1 MQVNS
6 TVRQMNTQAKA
17 QASEPNYELHTLGW
31 KAFQDLCATILAKVM
46 GQTIEQFLPTH
57 DGGRDGAFFGA
68 WSNLASGGK
77 KGSYTVQ
84 CKHTSIPNNAL
95 SLGDLADEIQKA
107 ERLAKKGLADNYL
120 LMTNCAVSGT
130 AEEDIREAFLAVP
143 GIKWFGLYGSTWINA
158 RIRESPRLRMLVPR
172 VYGLG
177 DLSQILDERAYEQA
191 RAILDVLGPDLRKF
205 VTTDAHNKAANAL
218 LSHGFVILLGE
229 PASGKSMIAATLAL
243 GAIDVWNCQAMKLTE
258 PRDLQQ
264 HWNPHEPRQFLWF
277 DDAFGATQYQRDTV
291 LSWNRL
297 FPHMAAAVHAGA
309 RIVFTSRDYIYKA
322 AQNDIKLSAF
332 PLLKESQVVVNVHDL
347 LLSEKQ
353 QMVYNHMR
361 LGNQLTIFKSQIK
374 TFLDDVSRSF
384 FFLPEIARRL
394 GTRMFTRDFRFTS
407 SQIKAFVEKPL
418 DYLTDVLSSLDVD
431 SKAAIGL
438 LFMNGGSLLHPLSI
452 SSAEQKALRLLGS
465 TETRVRQVLPTL
477 DGDILRLVRSE
488 PSRWTYK
495 HPTINDAYARLL
507 SQNPELIDV
516 YLSGVT
522 PYKLMREITCGD
534 VGVDGAVIIPHS
546 RYDQIAAKLSGVR
559 NSYVFFMFL
568 AYRCDK
574 TFLLKYISEHDGFID
589 SLLNFDSYMGVVGEV
604 SVITQ
609 LHELKLL
616 PERARRRF
624 VTRAA
629 DLAIKIPDSDF
640 ITVPRIRAV
649 FTEQELSSIL
659 ASVKDNLVPDIDST
673 LEYWRSNYDSSDEP
687 DSYYE
692 PLKDA
697 FQTYHDQF
705 EDDEEMQDLLATAL
719 SDIDIEVD
727 ELMREREN
735 PYEDEEKYHSSSSSS
750 VGETE
755 RSIFDDVDK

>member
-1 MQVNS
+1 
-6 TVRQMNTQAKA
+6 MNTQARA
-17 QASEPNYELHTLGW
+17 QAGEPNYELHTLGW
-31 KAFQDLCATILAKVM
+31 KAFQDLCATILAEVM

-68 WSNLASGGK
+68 WSNLTPGGE

-84 CKHTSIPNNAL
+84 CKHTSVPSNAL
-95 SLGDLADEIQKA
+95 SLGDLADEIEKA
-107 ERLAKKGLADNYL
+107 KRLAEKGLADNYL

-130 AEEDIREAFLAVP
+130 AEENIREAFSAVP

-218 LSHGFVILLGE
+218 LSYGFVILLGE

-277 DDAFGATQYQRDTV
+277 DDAFGATQYQRANV

-297 FPHMAAAVHAGA
+297 FPHMVAAIHAGA

-322 AQNDIKLSAF
+322 AQNDVKLSAF
-332 PLLKESQVVVNVHDL
+332 PLLKESQVVVNVHHL

-353 QMVYNHMR
+353 QMVYNHMK
-361 LGNQLTIFKSQIK
+361 LGDQPPLFKSQIK
-374 TFLDDVSRSF
+374 PFLDDVSSSHY
-384 FFLPEIARRL
+384 FLPEIARRL

-407 SQIKAFVEKPL
+407 GHITAFVEKPL
-418 DYLTDVLSSLDVD
+418 DYLTDMLSSLDVD

-438 LFMNGGSLLHPLSI
+438 LFMNGGSLLHPLSL
-452 SSAEQKALRLLGS
+452 SSAEQNALQLLGS
-465 TETRVRQVLPTL
+465 SETDVRQVLPTL

-522 PYKLMREITCGD
+522 PNKLMREITCGD
-534 VGVDGAVIIPHS
+534 VGVQGAVIIPHS
-546 RYDQIAAKLSGVR
+546 RYDQIAATLSGV
-559 NSYVFFMFL
+559 SDSDAFFVFL

-574 TFLLKYISEHDGFID
+574 TFLEKYISEHDGLID
-589 SLLNFDSYMGVVGEV
+589 SLLDFGSYMGAVREV
-604 SVITQ
+604 SVITRLQ
-609 LHELKLL
+609 ELKLL
-616 PERARRRF
+616 PEYARKRF
-624 VTRAA
+624 VARAA
-629 DLAIKIPDSDF
+629 DLAIETPDSDF
-640 ITVPRIRAV
+640 IAIPRIQAV

-659 ASVKDNLVPDIDST
+659 ASVKDDLVPDIDST
-673 LEYWRSNYDSSDEP
+673 LQNWRFNYDSSYEP

-697 FQTYHDQF
+697 LQTYHDQF
-705 EDDEEMQDLLATAL
+705 EDEEEVQDLLTSAL
-719 SDIDIEVD
+719 SDIESEVD

-735 PYEDEEKYHSSSSSS
+735 PYEDEDEYQSSSSSS
-750 VGETE
+750 VDEAE
-755 RSIFDDVDK
+755 RSIFDDVDE